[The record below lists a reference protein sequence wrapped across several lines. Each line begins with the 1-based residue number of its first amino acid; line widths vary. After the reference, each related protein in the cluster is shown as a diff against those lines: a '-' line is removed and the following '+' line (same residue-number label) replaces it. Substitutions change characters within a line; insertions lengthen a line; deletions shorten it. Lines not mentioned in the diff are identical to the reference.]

1 MVVHLLVIFMFLVKV
16 PYCCTL
22 IKFFSLF
29 ILFLRQISLRTLLL
43 FDKFHGMQD
52 KKFKDLFR
60 TIPSPDEL
68 YSLGMEGLKAD
79 IILVDAEKDKKL
91 SKLKQLIVAVVKGL
105 HSNPALMIKK
115 IAVLVSV
122 LGIVVQKIMTFL
134 LFFCSSFVDN
144 FEIWS
149 YANMLGSILK
159 S

>member
-1 MVVHLLVIFMFLVKV
+1 
-16 PYCCTL
+16 
-22 IKFFSLF
+22 
-29 ILFLRQISLRTLLL
+29 
-43 FDKFHGMQD
+43 MQD
-52 KKFKDLFR
+52 KKFKELFR

-91 SKLKQLIVAVVKGL
+91 SKLKQLIVALVKGL

-122 LGIVVQKIMTFL
+122 LGIVVQKIMTCL
-134 LFFCSSFVDN
+134 LFFCTSFGDN

-149 YANMLGSILK
+149 YANMLSSILK
-159 S
+159 SSWHLLNLLLLILSISNVSV